1 MKGYKE
7 FTTNEFVPVEDAY
20 EYALEKI
27 KDPQMIGEFVGK
39 YLVPLL
45 DYDRNE
51 RKEFIEWFFSGN
63 WVKVDE

>member
-20 EYALEKI
+20 EYALDKI
-27 KDPQMIGEFVGK
+27 KDPQMIGEFVDK
-39 YLVPLL
+39 YLIPLL
-45 DYDRNE
+45 KYDKGE